1 MTFLPSRRPSLH
13 QAFSSCTSGQ
23 RPSHV
28 CPCPHPSSTQDLVR
42 TVRSWLTA
50 LPRHRSAIR
59 VALCRLRIASSC
71 WREQVCQPALL
82 RARQTMT
89 PVILLRGLLLALGP
103 PGLWAAAM
111 AWQSTPRF
119 PWHCP
124 LVQLAGL
131 QQQSIAPQQVSR
143 GPGHGL
149 PVVIPAMVQLNRV
162 LPKQGQALLT
172 NLSCSA
178 GCSEKAELLSPCAWA
193 CFCSF
198 KKILTLFHAAF

>member
-1 MTFLPSRRPSLH
+1 MTSLPSRRPSLH

-23 RPSHV
+23 HPSHV

-50 LPRHRSAIR
+50 LLRHRSAIR

-89 PVILLRGLLLALGP
+89 PVILLRGLLLAPGP

-124 LVQLAGL
+124 LVQLAG
-131 QQQSIAPQQVSR
+131 SAAAEHR
-143 GPGHGL
+143 
-149 PVVIPAMVQLNRV
+149 A
-162 LPKQGQALLT
+162 
-172 NLSCSA
+172 SA
-178 GCSEKAELLSPCAWA
+178 GEQGTRAWSPRGHPCHGAAEQGAAKAGSGLVNKP
-193 CFCSF
+193 
-198 KKILTLFHAAF
+198 